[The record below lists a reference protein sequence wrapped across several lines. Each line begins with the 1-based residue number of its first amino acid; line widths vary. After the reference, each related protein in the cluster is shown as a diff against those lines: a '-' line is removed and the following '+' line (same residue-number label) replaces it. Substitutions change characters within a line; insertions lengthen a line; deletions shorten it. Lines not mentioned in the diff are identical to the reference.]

1 MRLLVLLSIC
11 CLSFAV
17 CLGQAPAKLEWG
29 EKFNSPGSQLVLKE
43 TGRNR
48 INGQTVVNY
57 SIFASGLPKDL
68 DYTLWTRVGDGDP
81 QAVADAF
88 INKDGR
94 VVNVMADSTHNV
106 AEDAINLKIVA
117 GKGEPKRFAIIS
129 NDGGHRVFGQVIPFP
144 IESAAGSCHISVE
157 MLTANYNSVLI
168 VANGFQAKEELQID
182 SMSEGESGQ
191 TTAAASDDG
200 TYRSVI
206 FTQVKGKQ
214 SGKTKVN
221 ISAKSCRVGVE
232 FPWGQSSYHI
242 Q

>member
-1 MRLLVLLSIC
+1 MRILILLSIC
-11 CLSFAV
+11 CLSFGV
-17 CLGQAPAKLEWG
+17 CLGQAPTKLEWG

-43 TGRNR
+43 TGRSR
-48 INGQTVVNY
+48 INGQTIISY

-68 DYTLWTRVGDGDP
+68 DYTLWTRVGDGNP
-81 QAVADAF
+81 QAVADAY
-88 INKDGR
+88 INNDGR
-94 VVNVMADSTHNV
+94 VVNVLADPVHNV
-106 AEDAINLKIVA
+106 AEDAINLKVVA
-117 GKGEPKRFAIIS
+117 GKGEPKRFAVIS

-144 IESAAGSCHISVE
+144 IENGAGPCHISVE

-168 VANGFQAKEELQID
+168 VANGFQAREELQID
-182 SMSEGESGQ
+182 SKSEGESGQ
-191 TTAAASDDG
+191 TTATASDDG
-200 TYRSVI
+200 TYRTVV

-214 SGKTKVN
+214 SVKTKVD